1 MRRADMAGIAAEQRS
16 TLEGPERREVA
27 RPRHLGEFMRAARP
41 ARIAPSVAP
50 ESAGGHVYRFGG

>member
-1 MRRADMAGIAAEQRS
+1 MGRAEMAGIARDERS
-16 TLEGPERREVA
+16 TPDRRETPETA

-50 ESAGGHVYRFGG
+50 DACGQVYRFGG